1 MALTPKREGVWNR
14 AFLLINIVLFTAS
27 AGLAIFF
34 DFQQYLE
41 SLHIPK
47 HWIGLLISADGLA
60 GLVVQIIITPLLH
73 ASNARK
79 GMIAGIC
86 ILCLA
91 LFSYRWA
98 VDTAAILVVRL
109 LHGCG
114 FVVLASSLMAALVH
128 VIPPGRSGLA
138 FGIISTTRLL
148 PYAFVPPLLGLVARG
163 ADDFGSMVLAAGVGI
178 MGLLPLIA
186 LLHPKADSGVTVQ
199 REARQPL
206 RMIIRNAGEL
216 RVMLLLIVTLLLSS
230 GFAVVFF
237 YIKQYAVTLGAD
249 NAGLFF
255 GIATALMIASRLMGS
270 SSMDRIDKRRTAMAA
285 LTVLV
290 AAFLLLALGQKGSLF
305 LVSAVL
311 AGLGW
316 GIAIPL
322 VSALI
327 FDISDPMFRGT
338 NINFSM
344 VMGQAGFFVGP
355 MLGGVALAVSGYA
368 AIFAVCGVATLT
380 GILLLMLLKPDRS
393 AA

>member
-1 MALTPKREGVWNR
+1 MALTQNRESVWNQ
-14 AFLLINIVLFTAS
+14 AFLLINIILFTAS
-27 AGLAIFF
+27 TGLAIFF

-41 SLHIPK
+41 SLRVPK
-47 HWIGLLISADGLA
+47 HWVGLLISADGLA
-60 GLVVQIIITPLLH
+60 GLIVQIIITPLLH
-73 ASNARK
+73 AGNARK

-98 VDTAAILVVRL
+98 MKPESILLVRL

-128 VIPPGRSGLA
+128 VIPSGRSGLA

-148 PYAFVPPLLGLVARG
+148 PYAFVPPVLGLVAKG
-163 ADDFGSMVLAAGVGI
+163 AEDFGSMVLAAGFGI

-186 LLHPKADSGVTVQ
+186 LLHPKAHIGSTVLP
-199 REARQPL
+199 EPRQPL
-206 RMIIRNAGEL
+206 RMVLRNAGER
-216 RVMLLLIVTLLLSS
+216 RVMLLLIETLLLSS
-230 GFAVVFF
+230 GFAVIFF
-237 YIKQYAVTLGAD
+237 YIKQYAVTLGVD

-255 GIATALMIASRLMGS
+255 GIATALMIASRLLGS

-285 LTVLV
+285 LTLLV
-290 AAFLLLALGQKGSLF
+290 AAFLLLALGQKGLLF
-305 LVSAVL
+305 FVSAVL

-322 VSALI
+322 ISALI
-327 FDISDPMFRGT
+327 FDISDPVFRGT

-344 VMGQAGFFVGP
+344 VMVQAGFFVGP
-355 MLGGVALAVSGYA
+355 MLGGIALAVSGYA
-368 AIFAVCGVATLT
+368 AIFAACGIATII
-380 GILLLMLLKPDRS
+380 GILLLWKLRS
-393 AA
+393 

>member
-1 MALTPKREGVWNR
+1 MALTPNRESVWNR

-34 DFQQYLE
+34 DFQHYLE
-41 SLHIPK
+41 SLQIPK

-73 ASNARK
+73 AGNARK
-79 GMIAGIC
+79 GAAAGIC

-98 VDTAAILVVRL
+98 METEAILIVRL

-128 VIPPGRSGLA
+128 VIPSGRSGLA

-148 PYAFVPPLLGLVARG
+148 PYAFVPPLLGLISRG
-163 ADDFGSMVLAAGVGI
+163 AEDFGSMVLAAGFGI
-178 MGLLPLIA
+178 IGLLPLIA
-186 LLHPKADSGVTVQ
+186 LLHPKTHAGSTLPQ
-199 REARQPL
+199 EPRQPL
-206 RMIIRNAGEL
+206 RMVIRNAGER
-216 RVMLLLIVTLLLSS
+216 RVMLLLIETLLLSS

-237 YIKQYAVTLGAD
+237 YIRQYAVTLGVD

-255 GIATALMIASRLMGS
+255 GIATALMIASRLLGS
-270 SSMDRIDKRRTAMAA
+270 SFMDRIDKRRTAMAA
-285 LTVLV
+285 LTLLV
-290 AAFLLLALGQKGSLF
+290 AAFLLLTLGQKGLPF
-305 LVSAVL
+305 FVSAVL

-327 FDISDPMFRGT
+327 FDVSDPVFRGT

-344 VMGQAGFFVGP
+344 VMVQAGFFVGP
-355 MLGGVALAVSGYA
+355 MLGGIALAASGYA
-368 AIFAVCGVATLT
+368 AIFGAC
-380 GILLLMLLKPDRS
+380 S
-393 AA
+393 AATGVGIFLLWRLRS